1 MPRTLG
7 GLFGFVLTAI
17 ITVAVG
23 MFIIN
28 RVAFARNIV
37 FGAQKAA

>member
-7 GLFGFVLTAI
+7 GLFGFLLTAV

-23 MFIIN
+23 MWIVNRVPPLRAIIN
-28 RVAFARNIV
+28 GQKVA
-37 FGAQKAA
+37 